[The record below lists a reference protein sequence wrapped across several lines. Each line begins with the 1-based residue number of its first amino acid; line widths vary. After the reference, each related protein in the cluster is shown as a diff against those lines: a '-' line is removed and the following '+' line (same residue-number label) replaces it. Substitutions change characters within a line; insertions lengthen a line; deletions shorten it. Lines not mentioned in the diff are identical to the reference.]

1 MKFVRHDNR
10 QLPLNYCCW
19 NNWHIHMPSPISE
32 YAWKTLYL
40 WNLHGRDID
49 MFALLGWCAVCTC
62 PFVPAKIVAAPLLNL
77 FAIWKIILNVVLAIS
92 LTEHFL
98 FSCYIVTTL
107 GSLHSDQSMHIVA
120 MYLSWYC
127 CLFHTKLFLVAIV
140 ICQINIVATR
150 MCLYLLIHWCRVYGG
165 LLHAPLR
172 LTQFV
177 QTRRSFIISTS
188 LSNMV
193 LIHEVAWHLI
203 SYFYDHCF
211 SLFDQKVD
219 P

>member
-1 MKFVRHDNR
+1 
-10 QLPLNYCCW
+10 
-19 NNWHIHMPSPISE
+19 
-32 YAWKTLYL
+32 
-40 WNLHGRDID
+40 

-127 CLFHTKLFLVAIV
+127 CLFHTKLFLVVPYKIILGSCYCYFSDQRRSYANV
-140 ICQINIVATR
+140 S
-150 MCLYLLIHWCRVYGG
+150 LFIHWCCVYDG